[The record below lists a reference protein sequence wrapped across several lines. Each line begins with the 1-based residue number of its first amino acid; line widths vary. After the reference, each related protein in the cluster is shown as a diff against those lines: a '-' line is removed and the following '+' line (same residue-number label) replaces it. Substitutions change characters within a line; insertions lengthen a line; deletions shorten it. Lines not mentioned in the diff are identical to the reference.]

1 MKFYITTPI
10 YYVNDKPH
18 IGHAYAT
25 FAADTAARYHR
36 MLGHEVFFLTGT
48 DENAS
53 KNAEA
58 AVKAGEPDTKDYV
71 DRMSATWQIT
81 WDELGISNNDFIR
94 TTEQRHI
101 DAVYKFWRAV
111 EEKGDIYK
119 GTYEGLYCVGCEA
132 YKVES
137 DLVDGKC
144 PEHNREPELLKEE
157 NYFFKASKYKDALL
171 KYIEI
176 NPDFVQPKSRKQ
188 EVINYITDHLV
199 DISISRPTKGW
210 GIPVPG
216 DDSQVV
222 YVWFDALINYLTAI
236 GYASDDSNF
245 TEWWNEVIHLVGKD
259 ITKFHCA
266 LWPAMLLSAG
276 VTLPKKVFAHGFFTI
291 DGQKISKSLG
301 NAIDP
306 KDLAETYGIE
316 TLRYFLLR
324 EIPFGGDGD
333 FSIERIALRYDA
345 DLASGLGNFA
355 SRVAT
360 LAVGRTD
367 LMVGDALEVVTNKA
381 WKDYQTAMDEFQF
394 SQALEAVWVL
404 LTAGD
409 RYVEQTKPWE
419 MKKDDNRTA
428 ELDIALGTLVET
440 LRHIS
445 WMLLPFMPDKSR
457 IIVNAL
463 GWDDEFER
471 NFEQATKWGSQSQKP
486 LVEKLQPLFPRLEQD
501 LT

>member
-10 YYVNDKPH
+10 YYVNDRPH

-58 AVKAGEPDTKDYV
+58 AVKAGETDTKDYV
-71 DRMSATWQIT
+71 DQMSATWQMT
-81 WDELGISNNDFIR
+81 WDELGISNDDFIR

-101 DAVYKFWRAV
+101 DAVYKFWNAV
-111 EEKGDIYK
+111 EKKGDIYK
-119 GTYEGLYCVGCEA
+119 GTYKGLYCVGCEA

-137 DLVDGKC
+137 DLVDGLC
-144 PEHNREPELLKEE
+144 VEHNRAPELLSEE
-157 NYFFKASKYKDALL
+157 NYFFRASAYKDALL
-171 KYIEI
+171 KYIDEH
-176 NPDFVQPKSRKQ
+176 PEFVQPKARKQ
-188 EVINYITDHLV
+188 EVVNYIADHLV

-216 DDSQVV
+216 DASQVI

-236 GYASDDSNF
+236 GYADDDNRYA
-245 TEWWNEVIHLVGKD
+245 EWWSVSHHLVGKD
-259 ITKFHCA
+259 ITKFHCG
-266 LWPAMLLSAG
+266 LWPAMLMSAG
-276 VTLPKKVFAHGFFTI
+276 VSLPKKVFAHGFFTI

-360 LAVGRTD
+360 LAAGRTE
-367 LMVGDALEVVTNKA
+367 LMVGDALEEATKQA
-381 WKDYQTAMDEFQF
+381 WNDYGTAMSDFQF
-394 SQALEAVWVL
+394 SQALEAVWAL

-409 RYVEQTKPWE
+409 KYVEQTKPWE
-419 MKKDDNRTA
+419 LKKDESRTA
-428 ELDIALGTLVET
+428 EFDLVLGTLVET

-457 IIVNAL
+457 MVINTL
-463 GWDDEFER
+463 GLDTEFER
-471 NFEQATKWGSQSQKP
+471 NFEEATQWGAQSQKP
-486 LVEKLQPLFPRLEQD
+486 LVEKLQPLFPRIEQD
-501 LT
+501 IA